1 MYLLEF
7 HFPYTK
13 ETVPKTLVESQ
24 KLLNHIVRFLQIEL
38 CRGRL
43 DKHIII
49 VTSVSGYRDD
59 IPIIGREIEV
69 IMFIHQ
75 FKKQY
80 CLQMSH

>member
-13 ETVPKTLVESQ
+13 ETVPKVLVESQ
-24 KLLNHIVRFLQIEL
+24 ELLNHLIHLLQMEL
-38 CRGRL
+38 YKGRL
-43 DKHIII
+43 DKHIRV
-49 VTSVSGYRDD
+49 VTSRSDCRDD
-59 IPIIGREIEV
+59 IPIIGRGIDI

-80 CLQMSH
+80 CLQMSY